1 VSSPTR
7 SPDDPVLFLGL
18 GAMGTPMA
26 AALARG
32 GHDLLLRDVDE
43 ARAAALAGDLGATAV
58 PAGDLAAAT
67 RRTRTVVL
75 MLPDSPAV
83 EAVLRGAD
91 GLLAHLPPGGVVVDM
106 SSSRPSSTVA
116 LAAEAEQAGL
126 AYVDAPVSG
135 GVARARD
142 ATLAI
147 MVGADEAT
155 YARVQP
161 LLAAMGGDVTRVG
174 GPGAGHAMKA
184 LNNLLSAIGF
194 AAASEVLAVGAN
206 FGLDPQVMLDVLNR
220 STGRNHATEVKVE
233 RFVLSG
239 AFDSGFS
246 LRLMVKDLRTALE
259 LAHET
264 GTPVPL
270 SAGALEEWTAAG
282 RTLPEGADHTH
293 IAAYVETRAGTRLR
307 TQPADHNAH
316 TVEEDAAR
324 G

>member
-1 VSSPTR
+1 MTVAAEG
-7 SPDDPVLFLGL
+7 PVLFVGL

-26 AALARG
+26 TALARSG
-32 GHDLLLRDVDE
+32 RELLLRDVDE
-43 ARAAALAGDLGATAV
+43 ARARALADQLGATAV
-58 PAGDLAAAT
+58 GADAT
-67 RRTRTVVL
+67 APVVVL
-75 MLPDSPAV
+75 MLPDSAAV
-83 EAVLRGAD
+83 EGVLLGEQ
-91 GLLAHLPPGGVVVDM
+91 GLLTRLAAGAVVVDM

-116 LAAEAEQAGL
+116 LAARAGEAGID
-126 AYVDAPVSG
+126 YVDAPVSG

-142 ATLAI
+142 ASLAV
-147 MVGADEAT
+147 MVGATDAA

-161 LLAAMGGDVTRVG
+161 LLAAMGGDVTHVG

-184 LNNLLSAIGF
+184 LNNLLSAIGL

-206 FGLDPQVMLDVLNR
+206 FGLEPQVMLDVLNR
-220 STGRNHATEVKVE
+220 STGRNHATEVKMA
-233 RFVLSG
+233 RFVLSR

-282 RTLPEGADHTH
+282 RTLPADADHTH
-293 IAAYVETRAGTRLR
+293 VAAYVESRAGTEL
-307 TQPADHNAH
+307 H
-316 TVEEDAAR
+316 
-324 G
+324 